1 MTLMLPGWLTTPGA
15 RCMRTSIHTRSEH
28 TGVRSH
34 ASCFLPSTSLSAD
47 GRTTGRAGRGGKATT
62 GRLGS
67 GQRHKMELIEASIF
81 CCLEAA
87 TGSEMEA
94 WRSSLISALQL
105 LPLLRLGSRSASAS
119 SCFPAHFTFSVG
131 ASRRPTDGAHLRAS
145 DCISF

>member
-1 MTLMLPGWLTTPGA
+1 
-15 RCMRTSIHTRSEH
+15 
-28 TGVRSH
+28 
-34 ASCFLPSTSLSAD
+34 
-47 GRTTGRAGRGGKATT
+47 
-62 GRLGS
+62 
-67 GQRHKMELIEASIF
+67 MELIEASIF

-105 LPLLRLGSRSASAS
+105 LPLLQLGSLSASAS

-131 ASRRPTDGAHLRAS
+131 SSRRQTDVAHLRAS